1 MLHIEGAVD
10 VEGRYEKARV
20 ARLVDC
26 PVIVTNGFGIFKDKK
41 MADIKRNYARN
52 GKIIILTD
60 SDSAGFRIRAK
71 IKGLV
76 SDGKVENAYIPD
88 SFGKESRKNSFSAE
102 GKLCVE
108 GVKDEYILKALAPFA
123 SGKDSEGSKKI
134 TLCDLYNDGLTGY
147 PGANGR
153 RAYILKRLGLPERL
167 PAKSLLQALNAS
179 VDYNEYKSLIKE
191 TDDKG
196 L

>member
-1 MLHIEGAVD
+1 MLHIEGAVV
-10 VEGRYEKARV
+10 VEGRYDKARV

-26 PVIVTNGFGIFKDKK
+26 PVIVTNGFGIFNDKK
-41 MADIKRNYARN
+41 LADIIRYYARN

-76 SDGKVENAYIPD
+76 RDGKVENAYIPD
-88 SFGKESRKNSFSAE
+88 IFGKESRKKSFSAE
-102 GKLCVE
+102 GKLGVE

-153 RAYILKRLGLPERL
+153 RAYI
-167 PAKSLLQALNAS
+167 
-179 VDYNEYKSLIKE
+179 
-191 TDDKG
+191 
-196 L
+196 

>member
-1 MLHIEGAVD
+1 MLHIEGAVV
-10 VEGRYEKARV
+10 VEGRYDKARV

-26 PVIVTNGFGIFKDKK
+26 PVIVTNGFGIFNDKK
-41 MADIKRNYARN
+41 LADIIRYYARN

-88 SFGKESRKNSFSAE
+88 IFGKESRKKSFSAE
-102 GKLCVE
+102 GKLGVE

-167 PAKSLLQALNAS
+167 PAKSMLQALNAS
-179 VDYNEYKSLIKE
+179 ADYNEYKSLIKE